1 MSSSQGMRKRVGSHR
16 CRWLSTIL
24 TSGMPPGYHPRA
36 MLIDERSAL
45 LKSLEERARSLAETY
60 AWTDGAMN
68 VIGEMLLRRQE
79 KEELLAA
86 LGALRGHSRAGRD

>member
-1 MSSSQGMRKRVGSHR
+1 MHVAVDERYVWHAPRISSA
-16 CRWLSTIL
+16 
-24 TSGMPPGYHPRA
+24 A

-68 VIGEMLLRRQE
+68 VIAKMLLRREE
-79 KEELLAA
+79 KAELLAA
-86 LGALRGHSRAGRD
+86 LGALRGHSRAGRDAAHALKAALERRSG

>member
-1 MSSSQGMRKRVGSHR
+1 
-16 CRWLSTIL
+16 
-24 TSGMPPGYHPRA
+24 

-45 LKSLEERARSLAETY
+45 LKNLEERARTLAETY

-68 VIGEMLLRRQE
+68 VIGKMLLRRHE

-86 LGALRGHSRAGRD
+86 LGALRGHSRAARDAAYALKTALEKRTG